1 MRACV
6 RACVCVRSC
15 VRARARTRAECGC
28 VCKCCKCVRE
38 RARVCMCVRACLCK
52 CVFVRARMFECWS
65 PLARAWAQVRVRK
78 MPIYANSTLERSP
91 IDILSSNQQIEVA
104 SKTDIR
110 GRGDDLIYANSTRT
124 LPPPHAQLDISLV
137 LYPYPPTHPPTRFSS
152 QPFCEPPSR
161 NLPLPHFPSRP
172 LSLFFPSPP
181 RSPFH
186 SLSLAP
192 LFLPPYPSQGLSP
205 SQGFCF
211 ETLPTAPSHAS
222 FVCRCARAQTRT
234 HARAP
239 VSGCNHVRAQHA
251 GVEGAASQ
259 QLLVLDPAIWQARQY
274 AFCCRRRALLCAPL
288 QTALTPVRCHYSL
301 SDCAAER
308 LGGRYFIGFRFPFLV
323 GSRGCSKALDQL
335 LGFL

>member
-1 MRACV
+1 MSAHACVCACMRACV
-6 RACVCVRSC
+6 RVCVS
-15 VRARARTRAECGC
+15 
-28 VCKCCKCVRE
+28 
-38 RARVCMCVRACLCK
+38 AC
-52 CVFVRARMFECWS
+52 VRARMFECWS

-152 QPFCEPPSR
+152 QPFCEPPSS

-239 VSGCNHVRAQHA
+239 VSACNHVRAQHA

-259 QLLVLDPAIWQARQY
+259 QLLVLDPALWQVRVRAAR
-274 AFCCRRRALLCAPL
+274 AVPRHAHHCLAHRARAAVGRRRRRSLAGARRRTPL
-288 QTALTPVRCHYSL
+288 AVR
-301 SDCAAER
+301 R
-308 LGGRYFIGFRFPFLV
+308 GGGGRLEAFGRREDNIKLITIVIRTVVAQAGDVSFLYV
-323 GSRGCSKALDQL
+323 S
-335 LGFL
+335 FLSH